1 MHEKEAIN
9 DKKKR
14 QKRLFV
20 LISAFVLL
28 FACLGLWF
36 GVIHHGSGTK
46 IVAGLPDV
54 KATQKM
60 TEGQLKKYADK
71 VVDQNNVTIQ
81 VYPKILISS
90 DGVTGKMWVQNPPV
104 NSTGQEASLMSENG
118 EVLFDSGLIQPGY
131 QISTI
136 KLTHKL
142 TKGNHSGVIA
152 LNFYDL
158 KSKKQ
163 VGQTKVDVSIT
174 VD

>member
-1 MHEKEAIN
+1 MHKKEATN

-20 LISAFVLL
+20 LISALVFLL
-28 FACLGLWF
+28 ACLGLWF
-36 GVIHHGSGTK
+36 AFHHSETR
-46 IVAGLPDV
+46 IVAGLPDI
-54 KATQKM
+54 KKTQKM

-81 VYPKILISS
+81 VYPKISISS

-104 NSTGQEASLMSENG
+104 NSTGQEASLMTEDG
-118 EVLFDSGLIQPGY
+118 ELLYDSGLIQPGY
-131 QISTI
+131 QVSTI
-136 KLTHKL
+136 KLTRKL
-142 TKGNHSGVIA
+142 TKGSYPGVIA
-152 LNFYDL
+152 VNFYDL